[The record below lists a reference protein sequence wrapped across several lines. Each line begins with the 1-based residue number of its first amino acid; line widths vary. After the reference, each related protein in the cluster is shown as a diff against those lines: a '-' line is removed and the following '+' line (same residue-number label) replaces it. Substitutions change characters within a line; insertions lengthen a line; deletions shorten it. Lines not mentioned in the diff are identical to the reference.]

1 MGLDAR
7 IMIEVQWPIDVD
19 RPPLPN
25 HPHKDEFPMCV
36 GQYHIADLN
45 QHHYVHGFL
54 MRFAEKSINEDEDKC
69 NSISYVLHKS
79 VLKQLAEVLNAWST
93 NRTAL
98 APCPNEWWEPCFGL
112 RPGRKGF
119 LKERDRLRRAA
130 KGLSKQIRKAR
141 RYVRRK
147 NEKYKHVKNGP
158 SFLVVY
164 EACW

>member
-7 IMIEVQWPIDVD
+7 ITIEVQYDAD

-25 HPHKDEFPMCV
+25 HPHKDGFPMCV
-36 GQYHIADLN
+36 GQYRVADLE

-54 MRFAEKSINEDEDKC
+54 AGFAEKRTIKDEC
-69 NSISYVLHKS
+69 NSTSCVLHKS
-79 VLKQLAEVLNAWST
+79 VLKQLEAKLKNWST
-93 NRTAL
+93 DRAAL
-98 APCPNEWWEPCFGL
+98 APCPDKWWEPCFGI

-119 LKERDRLRRAA
+119 LKERNRLRREA
-130 KGLSKQIRKAR
+130 KGLAKQIRKAR

-164 EACW
+164 DACW